1 MLLDD
6 LKGDVVLIKLRE
18 FEELITFGI
27 SSTSVYAKVVEI
39 DDRVGLWVENP
50 SWSPR
55 MARPEEEDERH
66 LAHVLIRWEYVIGI
80 MTFPERQGFDED
92 DEIKPIGFSAA

>member
-6 LKGDVVLIKLRE
+6 LKGDIVLIKLRE
-18 FEELITFGI
+18 FEELATFGI
-27 SSTSVYAKVVEI
+27 SSTSVYAKIIEI

-50 SWSPR
+50 RWSPG
-55 MARPEEEDERH
+55 MARPGEEDETH

-80 MTFPERQGFDED
+80 MTFPERRGFDEE
-92 DEIKPIGFSAA
+92 DEIKPIGFSG

>member
-27 SSTSVYAKVVEI
+27 SSTNVYAKVVEI

-55 MARPEEEDERH
+55 MAQPEEEDESH
-66 LAHVLIRWEYVIGI
+66 LAHILIRWEYVIGI

-92 DEIKPIGFSAA
+92 DEIKPIGFSG